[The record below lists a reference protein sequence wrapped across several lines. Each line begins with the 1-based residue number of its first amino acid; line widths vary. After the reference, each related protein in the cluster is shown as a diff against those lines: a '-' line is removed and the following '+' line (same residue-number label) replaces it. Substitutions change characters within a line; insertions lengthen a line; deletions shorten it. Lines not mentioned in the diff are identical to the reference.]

1 MKYTPI
7 VSSMLIAV
15 LPFATVAL
23 IAAAASVSGV
33 IYVDGKQRFTLSTT
47 EKQDGQVMLKTTEYF
62 DNSNKLV
69 MKDVTKYTVGT
80 LEAIDGT
87 LDNYT
92 TGSSEKIVRL
102 GAGNYRLEYRKNGAS
117 GFESE
122 EVREKGATLKG
133 SLLFEYIGRN
143 YDALAGGSEPE
154 FRLLVPSRLETV
166 GFELLKERTETV
178 QGKSCLVLKL
188 RASSWIIRQFAGDM
202 HFWVDTQM
210 PHAVVQFQGRITPT
224 DEKGNALT
232 GTVKYR

>member
-1 MKYTPI
+1 MKYTSI
-7 VSSMLIAV
+7 VPVMVIAA
-15 LPFATVAL
+15 LPFAAIAL
-23 IAAAASVSGV
+23 IAAASISGV
-33 IYVDGKQRFTLSTT
+33 IYVDGKQKFTLNTT
-47 EKQDGQVMLKTTEYF
+47 EKQDGQVVQKTTEYF

-69 MKDVTKYTVGT
+69 MKDITKYTAGT
-80 LEAIDGT
+80 LETTEGT
-87 LDNYT
+87 LDNYI

-117 GFESE
+117 GFETE
-122 EVREKGATLKG
+122 EVHEKGVTLKG
-133 SLLFEYIGRN
+133 SLIFEYIARN

-154 FRLLVPSRLETV
+154 FRLLVPSRLETI

-202 HFWVDTQM
+202 NFWVDTQI

-224 DEKGNALT
+224 DEKGNALS